1 MHTYKW
7 EGYYM
12 KWLSNIK
19 ILKKLLTSFI
29 IVALFAGALGM
40 ISIIKMGKVNGNL
53 NNIYNV
59 DLKGTNYLQ
68 QLKANLMAV
77 RGDMLIV
84 IDPTSKDNLKSITSE
99 ITNLTN
105 QDSKFQSNYKS
116 TIVTEQA
123 KQVFTQFEQY
133 LGNWR
138 TSRENVINLVEQGN
152 YEAAKQQFIKSEA
165 YREKMITVIDEE
177 INLNMKTAETDY
189 KDSIS
194 QYKASFRMMVIGII
208 ISMICSIL
216 LGLIVAKDINA
227 PILKIKKF
235 ANEFAEF
242 DFSSPIEMSRKD
254 ELGEAALALNK
265 GQKNITDLIRTIM
278 ASSDEMSSSSEE
290 LSATAEQL
298 SAKSEDMDN
307 SVKVVVGNIQETS
320 AAFEEITASVEE
332 VDSSVNELSA
342 KAVDGSGK
350 ANESKKNAVAVQS
363 KGKIA
368 IETTQELYEQK
379 KENMVKAI
387 EDGKVVEE
395 IKEMAETIAGIADQ
409 TNLLALNAAIEA
421 ASAGEHGKGFAV
433 VAEEVRELAEQSAE
447 SVAGIQETIVKVQ
460 DAFKNLSASGQQ
472 VLAFIN
478 EKVNPEFKVFG
489 DMGKRYYDD
498 SEFVSK
504 MSEEIAA
511 MSEQLTAII
520 GQVNETTQSVA
531 SSAQKSSESSNSIQ
545 QSIEENV
552 KAVNQ
557 IAITAQNQAEIAQN
571 LNELVQKFKI

>member
-1 MHTYKW
+1 
-7 EGYYM
+7 M
-12 KWLSNIK
+12 KWFSNIR

-29 IVALFAGALGM
+29 IVSVFTGIVGM
-40 ISIIKMGKVNGNL
+40 ISIIKMGKINGNL

-68 QLKANLMAV
+68 QLKTNVVLIRA
-77 RGDMLIV
+77 DMLTLA
-84 IDPTSKDNLKSITSE
+84 DPVNRNNLKNVTSE
-99 ITNLTN
+99 ISSSKIQNNQIISDYKTIITNA
-105 QDSKFQSNYKS
+105 
-116 TIVTEQA
+116 EQ
-123 KQVFTQFEQY
+123 KQRFAEFEQY
-133 LGNWR
+133 LQSWR
-138 TSRENVINLVEQGN
+138 TSRESFISLIQAGN
-152 YEAAKQQFIKSEA
+152 YEGAKQQFVKSEG
-165 YREKMITVIDEE
+165 YREKAFKVLDNQ
-177 INLNMKTAETDY
+177 INLSMKMAQEDY
-189 KDSIS
+189 KDSVT
-194 QYKASFRMMVIGII
+194 QYKSSFSMMVIGII
-208 ISMICSIL
+208 VSIVCSVL
-216 LGLIVAKDINA
+216 LGFIVAKDINA

-242 DFSSPIEMSRKD
+242 DFSSPIEIDRKD
-254 ELGEAALALNK
+254 ELGEAALELNK

-290 LSATAEQL
+290 LSATAEEL
-298 SAKSEDMDN
+298 SAKSEDMDS

-342 KAVDGSGK
+342 KAVEGSGK
-350 ANESKKNAVAVQS
+350 ANESKKNAVVVQS
-363 KGKIA
+363 KGKAA
-368 IETTQELYEQK
+368 IEKTQELYEQK

-478 EKVNPEFKVFG
+478 EKVNPEFKSFG

-552 KAVNQ
+552 KAVSQ
-557 IAITAQNQAEIAQN
+557 IAITAQNQAEIAQRDRKS
-571 LNELVQKFKI
+571 VV

>member
-1 MHTYKW
+1 
-7 EGYYM
+7 M
-12 KWLSNIK
+12 KWFSNIK
-19 ILKKLLTSFI
+19 ILRKLLTSFI
-29 IVALFAGALGM
+29 IVSVFTGIVGM
-40 ISIIKMGKVNGNL
+40 IAIVKMGKVNGNL

-59 DLKGTNYLQ
+59 DLKGTNILQ
-68 QLKANLMAV
+68 ELKTNLMAI
-77 RGDMLIV
+77 RGDMLII
-84 IDPTSKDNLKSITSE
+84 IDPKSKNDLKSVTSE
-99 ITNLTN
+99 ISSLKN
-105 QDSKFQSNYKS
+105 QNNQLESSYKA
-116 TIVTEQA
+116 TIVNAQDR
-123 KQVFTQFEQY
+123 QLFSQFEQY
-133 LGNWR
+133 LVDWR
-138 TSRENVINLVEQGN
+138 TSRENVINLAQEGN
-152 YEAAKQQFIKSEA
+152 YEAAKEQFTESET
-165 YREKMITVIDEE
+165 YRVKMITI
-177 INLNMKTAETDY
+177 LNKDMDLNTKTAETDY
-189 KDSIS
+189 EDSIS
-194 QYKASFRMMVIGII
+194 QYKSSFSMMVIGII

-216 LGLIVAKDINA
+216 LGFIVAKDINK

-254 ELGEAALALNK
+254 ELGEAALELNK

-278 ASSDEMSSSSEE
+278 SSSDEMSSSSEE

-363 KGKIA
+363 KGKTA
-368 IETTQELYEQK
+368 IETTQELYKQK
-379 KENMVKAI
+379 RENMIKAI
-387 EDGKVVEE
+387 EDGKVVEQ
-395 IKEMAETIAGIADQ
+395 IIEMADAIAGIADQ

-478 EKVNPEFKVFG
+478 EKVNPEFKAFG
-489 DMGKRYYDD
+489 NMGKQYYDD

-520 GQVNETTQSVA
+520 GQVNETAQSVA
-531 SSAQKSSESSNSIQ
+531 SSAQRSSESSNSIQ

-557 IAITAQNQAEIAQN
+557 IAITAQNQAEIAQS

>member
-1 MHTYKW
+1 
-7 EGYYM
+7 M
-12 KWLSNIK
+12 KWFSNIK

-29 IVALFAGALGM
+29 IVSVLTGIVGM
-40 ISIIKMGKVNGNL
+40 ISIIKMGKINGNL

-59 DLKGTNYLQ
+59 DLKGTNDLQ
-68 QLKANLMAV
+68 QLKGNLMAI
-77 RGDMLIV
+77 RGDMLIITDPSNKSDLKV
-84 IDPTSKDNLKSITSE
+84 ITDEISSLKDKNTKIIS
-99 ITNLTN
+99 
-105 QDSKFQSNYKS
+105 DYKA
-116 TIVTEQA
+116 TINTDED
-123 KQVFTQFEQY
+123 KQLFAQFEQY
-133 LGNWR
+133 LGSWR
-138 TSRENVINLVEQGN
+138 DSRENVISLVQQGN
-152 YEAAKQQFIKSEA
+152 YEAAKEQFVKSEA
-165 YREKMITVIDEE
+165 YRAKMVTVLDKE
-177 INLNMKTAETDY
+177 INLNMKMAEADY

-194 QYKASFRMMVIGII
+194 QYKSSFSMMVIGII
-208 ISMICSIL
+208 VSIVCSVL
-216 LGLIVAKDINA
+216 LGFIVAKDINT

-290 LSATAEQL
+290 LSATAEEL

-307 SVKVVVGNIQETS
+307 SVKVVVSNVEETS

-342 KAVDGSGK
+342 KAVDGSSK

-363 KGKIA
+363 KGKTA
-368 IETTQELYEQK
+368 IETTQELYKQK
-379 KENMVKAI
+379 RENMVKAI

-395 IKEMAETIAGIADQ
+395 IREMAETIAGIADQ
-409 TNLLALNAAIEA
+409 TNLLVLNAAIEA

-460 DAFKNLSASGQQ
+460 DAFKNLSASSQQ

-478 EKVNPEFKVFG
+478 EKVNPEFKAFG

-557 IAITAQNQAEIAQN
+557 IAITAQSQAEIAQN

>member
-1 MHTYKW
+1 
-7 EGYYM
+7 M
-12 KWLSNIK
+12 KWFSNIR
-19 ILKKLLTSFI
+19 ILRKLLTSFI
-29 IVALFAGALGM
+29 IVSVFTGIVGM
-40 ISIIKMGKVNGNL
+40 ISISKMGKINQNL

-59 DLKGTNYLQ
+59 DLKGTNILQ
-68 QLKANLMAV
+68 ELKANLMAV

-84 IDPTSKDNLKSITSE
+84 IDPASRDNLKNVISE
-99 ITNLTN
+99 INNITN
-105 QDSKFQSNYKS
+105 QDAKLQSDYKS
-116 TIVTEQA
+116 TIVTAED
-123 KQVFTQFEQY
+123 KQLFGEFEQY
-133 LGNWR
+133 LVDWR
-138 TSRENVINLVEQGN
+138 TSRKNAISLAQQGN
-152 YEAAKQQFIKSEA
+152 YEAAKVQFLKSEG
-165 YREKMITVIDEE
+165 YRVKMFTVLDKD
-177 INLNMKTAETDY
+177 INLNMGLAQADY

-194 QYKASFRMMVIGII
+194 QYKSSFIMVVIGMI
-208 ISMICSIL
+208 ISIVCSVL
-216 LGLIVAKDINA
+216 LGFIVARDING
-227 PILKIKKF
+227 PILKIRKF

-242 DFSSPIEMSRKD
+242 DFSSPIEMGRKD
-254 ELGEAALALNK
+254 ELGEVALELNK
-265 GQKNITDLIRTIM
+265 GQKNVTDLIRTIM

-290 LSATAEQL
+290 LSATAEEL

-342 KAVDGSGK
+342 KAVDGNSK

-363 KGKIA
+363 KGKTA
-368 IETTQELYEQK
+368 IEKTQELYEQK
-379 KENMVKAI
+379 RENMVKAI

-395 IKEMAETIAGIADQ
+395 IREMAETIAGIADQ

-460 DAFKNLSASGQQ
+460 DAFKNLSASGQH
-472 VLAFIN
+472 VLTFIN
-478 EKVNPEFKVFG
+478 EKVNPEFKAFG
-489 DMGKRYYDD
+489 DMGKQYYDD

>member
-1 MHTYKW
+1 
-7 EGYYM
+7 M

>member
-1 MHTYKW
+1 
-7 EGYYM
+7 M
-12 KWLSNIK
+12 KWFSNIR

-29 IVALFAGALGM
+29 IVSVFTGIVGM
-40 ISIIKMGKVNGNL
+40 ISIIKMGKINGNL

-68 QLKANLMAV
+68 QLKTNVVLIRA
-77 RGDMLIV
+77 DMLTLA
-84 IDPTSKDNLKSITSE
+84 DPVNRNNLKNVTSE
-99 ITNLTN
+99 ISSSKIQNNQIISDYKTIITNA
-105 QDSKFQSNYKS
+105 
-116 TIVTEQA
+116 EQ
-123 KQVFTQFEQY
+123 KQRFAEFEQY
-133 LGNWR
+133 LQSWR
-138 TSRENVINLVEQGN
+138 TSRESFISLIQAGN
-152 YEAAKQQFIKSEA
+152 YEGAKQQFVKSEG
-165 YREKMITVIDEE
+165 YREKAFKVLDNQ
-177 INLNMKTAETDY
+177 INLSMKMAQEDY
-189 KDSIS
+189 KDSVT
-194 QYKASFRMMVIGII
+194 QYKSSFSMMVIGII
-208 ISMICSIL
+208 VSIVCSVL
-216 LGLIVAKDINA
+216 LGFIVAKDINA

-242 DFSSPIEMSRKD
+242 DFSSPIEIDRKD
-254 ELGEAALALNK
+254 ELGEAALELNK

-290 LSATAEQL
+290 LSATAEEL
-298 SAKSEDMDN
+298 SAKSEDMDS

-342 KAVDGSGK
+342 KAVEGSGK
-350 ANESKKNAVAVQS
+350 ANESKKNAVVVQS
-363 KGKIA
+363 KGKAA
-368 IETTQELYEQK
+368 IEKTQELYEQK

-478 EKVNPEFKVFG
+478 EKVNPEFKSFG

-552 KAVNQ
+552 KAVSQ
-557 IAITAQNQAEIAQN
+557 IAITAQNQAEIAQS

>member
-1 MHTYKW
+1 
-7 EGYYM
+7 M

-116 TIVTEQA
+116 TIVTAQA

>member
-1 MHTYKW
+1 MHIYKW

-116 TIVTEQA
+116 TIVTAQA

>member
-1 MHTYKW
+1 
-7 EGYYM
+7 M

-116 TIVTEQA
+116 TIITAQG
-123 KQVFTQFEQY
+123 KQLFTQFEQY

>member
-1 MHTYKW
+1 
-7 EGYYM
+7 M
-12 KWLSNIK
+12 KWFSNIK

-29 IVALFAGALGM
+29 IVSVLTGIVGM
-40 ISIIKMGKVNGNL
+40 ISIIKMGKINGNL

-59 DLKGTNYLQ
+59 DLKGTNDLQ
-68 QLKANLMAV
+68 QLKTNLMAI
-77 RGDMLIV
+77 RGDMLI
-84 IDPTSKDNLKSITSE
+84 ITDPANKSDLKVVTNEISSLKDKNNKIISDYKATIKSDE
-99 ITNLTN
+99 
-105 QDSKFQSNYKS
+105 D
-116 TIVTEQA
+116 
-123 KQVFTQFEQY
+123 KQLFAQFEQN
-133 LGNWR
+133 LESWR
-138 TSRENVINLVEQGN
+138 NSRENVISLVQQGN
-152 YEAAKQQFIKSEA
+152 YEAAKEQFVKSEA
-165 YREKMITVIDEE
+165 YRVKMFTALDKDID
-177 INLNMKTAETDY
+177 LNMKTAEADY

-194 QYKASFRMMVIGII
+194 QYKSSFNIMVIGII
-208 ISMICSIL
+208 ISIVCSIL
-216 LGLIVAKDINA
+216 LGLIVAKDINN

-242 DFSSPIEMSRKD
+242 DFSSPIEMSRED

-290 LSATAEQL
+290 LSATAEEL

-307 SVKVVVGNIQETS
+307 SVKVVVSNVEETS

-350 ANESKKNAVAVQS
+350 ANESKKNAIAVQS
-363 KGKIA
+363 KGKTA
-368 IETTQELYEQK
+368 IETTQKLYEQK
-379 KENMVKAI
+379 RENMIKAI

-395 IKEMAETIAGIADQ
+395 IREMAETIAGIADQ

-460 DAFKNLSASGQQ
+460 DAFKNLSESGQQ

-478 EKVNPEFKVFG
+478 EKVNPEFKAFG
-489 DMGKRYYDD
+489 DMGKQYYDD

-511 MSEQLTAII
+511 MSEQLTTII
-520 GQVNETTQSVA
+520 GQVNETAQSVA
-531 SSAQKSSESSNSIQ
+531 SGAQRSSESSNSIQ

-552 KAVNQ
+552 KAVTQ
-557 IAITAQNQAEIAQN
+557 IATTAQNQAEIAQN

>member
-1 MHTYKW
+1 
-7 EGYYM
+7 M
-12 KWLSNIK
+12 KWFSNIK

-29 IVALFAGALGM
+29 IVSLLAGILGM
-40 ISIIKMGKVNGNL
+40 ISIIKMGKINGNL
-53 NNIYNV
+53 DNIYNV
-59 DLKGTNYLQ
+59 DLKGTNNLQ
-68 QLKANLMAV
+68 QLKTNVMAI
-77 RGDMLIV
+77 RGDMLITT
-84 IDPTSKDNLKSITSE
+84 DPANKSDLKAITNEISSLKDKNNKLISDYKATIKTSE
-99 ITNLTN
+99 
-105 QDSKFQSNYKS
+105 D
-116 TIVTEQA
+116 
-123 KQVFTQFEQY
+123 KQLFAQFEQN
-133 LGNWR
+133 LESWR
-138 TSRENVINLVEQGN
+138 NSRENVISLVQQGN
-152 YEAAKQQFIKSEA
+152 YEVAKEQFAKSEA
-165 YREKMITVIDEE
+165 YRVKMVTVLDKD
-177 INLNMKTAETDY
+177 INLNMKTAEADY
-189 KDSIS
+189 KDSMN
-194 QYKASFRMMVIGII
+194 QYKASFSMMVGGII
-208 ISMICSIL
+208 ISIVCSVL
-216 LGLIVAKDINA
+216 LGFIVAKDINT

-290 LSATAEQL
+290 LSATAEEL

-307 SVKVVVGNIQETS
+307 SVKVVVSNVEETS

-342 KAVDGSGK
+342 KAVDGSSK

-363 KGKIA
+363 KGKTA
-368 IETTQELYEQK
+368 IETTQELYKQK
-379 KENMVKAI
+379 RENMVKAI

-395 IKEMAETIAGIADQ
+395 IREMAETIAGIADQ

-478 EKVNPEFKVFG
+478 EKVNPEFKAFG

-545 QSIEENV
+545 QSIGENV